1 MYAVLKIA
9 ITLSL
14 VVFLLN
20 RKVKMGNAMLAGSGV
35 LLVLSG
41 LNLAHLQNAVLDT
54 ATNPNTWEIV
64 LALYFVM
71 CLEYQLRCGGI
82 VDGLMAAAR
91 KVLRSDRVLLALMPA
106 FLGFLPSLGGAIFS
120 APLVENASKSYNLSG
135 ETKTAI
141 NYWFRHV
148 WEFTNP
154 ILASMLLASQLAG
167 IPLNTLI
174 SSMIWVTVFAALIGW
189 LFFLTPLR
197 GGDKTAQTDHAG
209 EQDDTSGYYYAALAA
224 GPILANFFL
233 VVALKLSA
241 SLSMALV
248 VVSMVLILRQSFGD
262 IKAMLIHAFDS
273 KLLWGIVA
281 ILFFQNILRQTGA
294 IEDIAVL
301 LNNLAVSN
309 AVIIGAIAFVAGI
322 LTGTSQG
329 FIALTFPFIAV
340 MAPGDVGLA
349 SFAFVLGVAGQMLS
363 PAHLCLLVTLDYFKA
378 DFIKTL
384 RPIALLELIMVGAA
398 CVVSRMPNLFT

>member
-1 MYAVLKIA
+1 MYAVLKIMV
-9 ITLSL
+9 TLAV

-20 RKVKMGNAMLAGSGV
+20 RKVQMGNAMLAGSGV
-35 LLVLSG
+35 LLLLSG
-41 LNLAHLQNAVLDT
+41 FMLNHLQFAVWET
-54 ATNPNTWEIV
+54 VTNPSTWEII

-71 CLEYQLRCGGI
+71 CLEHQLRCGGI
-82 VDGLMAAAR
+82 IDGLMSAAR
-91 KVLRSDRVLLALMPA
+91 KVMRSERALLALMPA

-120 APLVENASKSYNLSG
+120 APLVENAGKAYQLTG

-174 SSMIWVTVFAALIGW
+174 SSMVWVTVLATLIGW
-189 LFFLTPLR
+189 LFFLAPLK
-197 GGDKTAQTDHAG
+197 GGSPTDRPDSLAA
-209 EQDDTSGYYYAALAA
+209 DTDSGYRYMALAA

-233 VVALKLSA
+233 VVVMKLSA
-241 SLSMALV
+241 SLAMALV
-248 VVSMVLILRQSFGD
+248 VVAMAVILRQNVSEN
-262 IKAMLIHAFDS
+262 KAMLSDAFDR

-294 IEDIAVL
+294 IEDIAAL
-301 LNNLAVSN
+301 LNNLDVSG

-322 LTGTSQG
+322 LTGSSQG
-329 FIALTFPFIAV
+329 FIALTFPFVAV
-340 MAPGDVGLA
+340 LSPGNVEMATL
-349 SFAFVLGVAGQMLS
+349 AFVLGVAGQMLS
-363 PAHLCLLVTLDYFKA
+363 PAHLCLLVTLDYFNA
-378 DFIKTL
+378 DFLKTL
-384 RPIALLELIMVGAA
+384 RPIAFLEIIMVGAA
-398 CVVSRMPNLFT
+398 CIAAGLPGLFM

>member
-1 MYAVLKIA
+1 MYAVVKIVVTLA
-9 ITLSL
+9 I

-20 RKVKMGNAMLAGSGV
+20 RKVTMGNAMLAGAGV
-35 LLVLSG
+35 LLLLSG
-41 LNLAHLQNAVLDT
+41 LQVAHLQT
-54 ATNPNTWEIV
+54 AIMETVTNPSTWEIV

-82 VDGLMAAAR
+82 VDGLMATAR
-91 KVLRSDRVLLALMPA
+91 KVMRSDRILLALMPA

-120 APLVENASKSYNLSG
+120 APLVENASKPYKLTG

-141 NYWFRHV
+141 NYWFRHI

-167 IPLNTLI
+167 IPLNALI
-174 SSMIWVTVFAALIGW
+174 SSMVWVTALAAIIGW
-189 LFFLTPLR
+189 LFFLTPLK
-197 GGDKTAQTDHAG
+197 GGKKAAQSDSDATDV
-209 EQDDTSGYYYAALAA
+209 DSGYYYVVLAA

-241 SLSMALV
+241 SVSMALV
-248 VVSMVLILRQSFGD
+248 VAAMVLILRQGFAD
-262 IKAMLIHAFDS
+262 IRKMLIHALDR

-281 ILFFQNILRQTGA
+281 ILFFQNVLRQTGA
-294 IEDIAVL
+294 IEDIAAL
-301 LNNLAVSN
+301 LNNLAVAN
-309 AVIIGAIAFVAGI
+309 IIIIGAIAFVAGI

-329 FIALTFPFIAV
+329 FIALTFPFVAV
-340 MAPGDVGLA
+340 LAPGDVQLA
-349 SFAFVLGVAGQMLS
+349 MFAFVLGVAGQMLS

-378 DFIKTL
+378 DFLKTL
-384 RPIALLELIMVGAA
+384 RPIALLEIVMIGAA
-398 CVVSRMPNLFT
+398 YAVVRII

>member
-1 MYAVLKIA
+1 MYAVLKIMATLA
-9 ITLSL
+9 I

-20 RKVKMGNAMLAGSGV
+20 RKVKMGNAMLAGSGA
-35 LLVLSG
+35 LLLLSG
-41 LNLAHLQNAVLDT
+41 FKLNYLQNAVWET
-54 ATNPNTWEIV
+54 VANPSTWEII

-82 VDGLMAAAR
+82 IDGLMVAAR
-91 KVLRSDRVLLALMPA
+91 KVMRSDRILLALMPA

-120 APLVENASKSYNLSG
+120 APLVENAGKAYELTG

-174 SSMIWVTVFAALIGW
+174 SSMVWVTVFATVIGW
-189 LFFLTPLR
+189 LFFLTPLQ
-197 GGDKTAQTDHAG
+197 GGSQAERLDSDADATD
-209 EQDDTSGYYYAALAA
+209 SGYRYMALAA

-233 VVALKLSA
+233 VVVMKLSA

-248 VVSMVLILRQSFGD
+248 VIAMAFILRQNVSES
-262 IKAMLIHAFDS
+262 KAMLRHAFDR
-273 KLLWGIVA
+273 KLLWGIVG

-294 IEDIAVL
+294 IEEIAAL
-301 LNNLAVSN
+301 LNNLAVSD
-309 AVIIGAIAFVAGI
+309 AIIIGVIAFIAGI
-322 LTGTSQG
+322 LTGSSQG
-329 FIALTFPFIAV
+329 FIALTFPFVAV
-340 MAPGDVGLA
+340 LAPGNVELA
-349 SFAFVLGVAGQMLS
+349 TLAFVLGVAGQMLS

-378 DFIKTL
+378 DFLKTL
-384 RPIALLELIMVGAA
+384 RPIAFLEIIMVGAA
-398 CVVSRMPNLFT
+398 CIAARMPSMFM

>member
-1 MYAVLKIA
+1 MFAVAKIVVTLA
-9 ITLSL
+9 I

-35 LLVLSG
+35 LLLLSG
-41 LNLAHLQNAVLDT
+41 LNLVHLQTAVLET
-54 ATNPNTWEIV
+54 VTNPSTWEIV

-71 CLEYQLRCGGI
+71 CLEYQLRSGGI
-82 VDGLMAAAR
+82 VDGLMSTAR
-91 KVLRSDRVLLALMPA
+91 KVMRSDRILLALMPA

-120 APLVENASKSYNLSG
+120 APLVENASKSYKLTA

-154 ILASMLLASQLAG
+154 ILASMLLASQLAS

-174 SSMIWVTVFAALIGW
+174 SNMVWVTAFAIIIGW
-189 LFFLTPLR
+189 MFFLSPLKS
-197 GGDKTAQTDHAG
+197 DQSAVQPDSAVTDA
-209 EQDDTSGYYYAALAA
+209 DSGYYYVALAA
-224 GPILANFFL
+224 GPIIANFFL
-233 VVALKLSA
+233 VVVVKLAA
-241 SLSMALV
+241 SVSMAIV
-248 VVSMVLILRQSFGD
+248 VVAMVLILRQGFSD
-262 IKAMLIHAFDS
+262 IRTMLVHAFDR

-294 IEDIAVL
+294 IEDIAAL

-309 AVIIGAIAFVAGI
+309 AIIIGAIAFVSGI

-340 MAPGDVGLA
+340 LAPGDIELA
-349 SFAFVLGVAGQMLS
+349 TLSFVLGIAGQMLS
-363 PAHLCLLVTLDYFKA
+363 PAHLCLIVTLDYFKA
-378 DFIKTL
+378 DFLKTL
-384 RPIALLELIMVGAA
+384 QPIALLEIIMIAAA
-398 CVVSRMPNLFT
+398 CIVARIA

>member
-1 MYAVLKIA
+1 VYAVLKIMA
-9 ITLSL
+9 TLAV

-35 LLVLSG
+35 LLLLSG
-41 LNLAHLQNAVLDT
+41 LQLSQLQAAVWET
-54 ATNPNTWEIV
+54 VATPSTWEII

-82 VDGLMAAAR
+82 IDGLMSAAR
-91 KVLRSDRVLLALMPA
+91 KVMRSDRILLALMPA

-120 APLVENASKSYNLSG
+120 APLVENAGKPYKLTG

-174 SSMIWVTVFAALIGW
+174 LSMVWVTVLATLIGW
-189 LFFLTPLR
+189 LFFLTPLK
-197 GGDKTAQTDHAG
+197 GDSQSEQSDSADADTD
-209 EQDDTSGYYYAALAA
+209 TGYRYLILAA

-233 VVALKLSA
+233 VVVMKLSA
-241 SLSMALV
+241 SLAMALV
-248 VVSMVLILRQSFGD
+248 VAAMAFILRQNVSEN
-262 IKAMLIHAFDS
+262 KAMLSHAFDR

-294 IEDIAVL
+294 IEDIAAL

-309 AVIIGAIAFVAGI
+309 AVIIGAIAFAAGI
-322 LTGTSQG
+322 LTGSSQG
-329 FIALTFPFIAV
+329 FIALTFPFVAV
-340 MAPGDVGLA
+340 LAPGDVALA
-349 SFAFVLGVAGQMLS
+349 TLAFVVGVAGQMLS

-378 DFIKTL
+378 DFLKTL
-384 RPIALLELIMVGAA
+384 RPIAFLEIIMVGAA
-398 CVVSRMPNLFT
+398 WIAVKMPSLFM